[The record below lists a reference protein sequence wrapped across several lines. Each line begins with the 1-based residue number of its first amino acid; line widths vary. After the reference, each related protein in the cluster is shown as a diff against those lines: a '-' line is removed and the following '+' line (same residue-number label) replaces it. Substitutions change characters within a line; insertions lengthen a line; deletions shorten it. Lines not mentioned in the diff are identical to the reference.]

1 MTTNIPTRFSPSW
14 LHESGPR
21 WCVRTHAE
29 DDHEEDR
36 FHQSEPA
43 LVPLVASR
51 ADSARYTCEQ
61 ELVSDI
67 GVSMPLIGNAYEV
80 VGGPHLVGH
89 PNENLQ
95 HYVEIR
101 GYHQTG
107 AQTNDED
114 SIHGNTQVGWYASVP
129 AYSQMSSAT
138 FATILGDRGYVW

>member
-51 ADSARYTCEQ
+51 ADSARYTEGF
-61 ELVSDI
+61 ESFDITIRVGRYAGDTATWVAVERLDLEGRRLVLTTESARA
-67 GVSMPLIGNAYEV
+67 L
-80 VGGPHLVGH
+80 
-89 PNENLQ
+89 
-95 HYVEIR
+95 
-101 GYHQTG
+101 
-107 AQTNDED
+107 AQAVDD
-114 SIHGNTQVGWYASVP
+114 Q
-129 AYSQMSSAT
+129 
-138 FATILGDRGYVW
+138 LRRCKL